1 MDVNPRKTQRYLN
14 RTNYFNPAISRTH
27 NSFMSSRS
35 YRFHTIKKEGYESRL
50 YWQYRYCED
59 NNGQV
64 FYYTLTYADKNIP
77 KFLGHNCFDYED
89 LRYLLNGGFVKYL
102 LRNYATN
109 LKYFVGAE
117 LGDGKG
123 ERGFENNPHYH
134 VLFFL
139 TPSDVVIKKKV
150 KDIVCVGQY
159 VKNTKFH
166 KKGEPKYKQV
176 INRVVVP
183 YKKISPVEFRSL
195 IRRYWQ
201 GFDEDLDGFYD
212 YRDSKYG
219 ICKEGS
225 ENLGLVTD
233 FRACMYC
240 AKYCSKDVGLKNFE
254 HVISGILYNKYY
266 EKYRNKETANQC
278 VEDDLRL
285 YRNRYCNKCR
295 ISHGVGDYALQ
306 FIDDKLNPYIKIP
319 SKDGF
324 KDRPISLYYYRKLF
338 NDVLKD
344 DKGNNVYVLN
354 ELGQKFRSSHLLDN
368 IHKNVCY
375 SAPLFEQVLHNR
387 ELFDKIIHSDV
398 NDCFTYDYD
407 FLRARYGERLIDKQI
422 FDITYVYSAYKMVYE
437 DRYFKVQRSSSDN
450 SFEFPLLDLQGDYN
464 RFLKPSFRTV
474 DYNPDFTAL
483 FIESHSDS
491 WLPYCA
497 HPDFRKYILLFTLF
511 DIITDYFFVQA
522 DCKAQEEAERIAAVK
537 RFHDKGKLKSYFSKL
552 V

>member
-1 MDVNPRKTQRYLN
+1 MDVNFRKTQRYLN

-50 YWQYRYCED
+50 YWQYRFCED

-64 FYYTLTYADKNIP
+64 FFYTLTYADKNIP
-77 KFLGHNCFDYED
+77 KYLGHNCFDYED
-89 LRYLLNGGFVKYL
+89 LRYLLNGGFVKFL
-102 LRNYATN
+102 LRNYGTS

-123 ERGFENNPHYH
+123 NRGFENNPHYH
-134 VLFFL
+134 ILFFL
-139 TPSDVVIKKKV
+139 TPSDKSKV
-150 KDIVCVGQY
+150 SY
-159 VKNTKFH
+159 
-166 KKGEPKYKQV
+166 
-176 INRVVVP
+176 R
-183 YKKISPVEFRSL
+183 KISPIEFRTL

-201 GFDEDLDGFYD
+201 GFDEDIDGFHD
-212 YRDSKYG
+212 YKDCKYG

-240 AKYCSKDVGLKNFE
+240 AKYCVKDTGLKNFE
-254 HVISGILYNKYY
+254 YVIRGTLYKKYY
-266 EKYRNKETANQC
+266 EQFRNQDTANQC

-295 ISHGVGDYALQ
+295 ISQGVGDYALQ

-324 KDRPISLYYYRKLF
+324 KDRSISLYYYRKLF

-375 SAPLFEQVLHNR
+375 FAPLFEQVLHHR

-407 FLRARYGERLIDKQI
+407 FLRDIYGERLFDKHI

-450 SFEFPLLDLQGDYN
+450 SYEFPLLDLQGDYN
-464 RFLKPSFRTV
+464 RFLKPSFRSV